1 MMNIRKFVMRQ
12 TVFMARCHI
21 PGILLQ
27 AGLFLLLGRFD
38 LSVILGALAGAV
50 LATANHSVM
59 VFTSA
64 KAAEMARMQDVAG
77 GKKLVQVSYALRMV
91 GLIVIL
97 CLCALLG
104 IFNLVALVLPQTFN
118 RPILMIAQ
126 KTGKAGVTG
135 L

>member
-1 MMNIRKFVMRQ
+1 MMNYRKYVTRQ
-12 TVFMARCHI
+12 TVFMALCHI

-27 AGLFLLLGRFD
+27 IGLFLLLARFG
-38 LSVILGALAGAV
+38 LSVVWGALAGAI
-50 LATANHSVM
+50 LATANYSIM
-59 VFTSA
+59 VFTSY

-77 GKKLVQVSYALRMV
+77 GKKLVQTSYVLRMV

-97 CLCALLG
+97 CLCALVG

-126 KTGKAGVTG
+126 KAGKAGVPG